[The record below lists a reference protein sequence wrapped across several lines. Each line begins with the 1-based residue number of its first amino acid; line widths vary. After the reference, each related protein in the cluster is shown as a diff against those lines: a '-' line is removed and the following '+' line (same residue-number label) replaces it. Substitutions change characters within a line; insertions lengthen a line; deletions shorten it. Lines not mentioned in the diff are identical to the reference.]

1 MQTCD
6 IAEKFAARLRVAP
19 TSWRAD
25 TRPKESDTRSNH
37 TQDADS
43 NPEPYKPGTDKSYEP
58 ETLGTKPYKPH

>member
-1 MQTCD
+1 MQTCH

-19 TSWRAD
+19 T
-25 TRPKESDTRSNH
+25 SNH